1 MSTETTRRLVEGFVT
16 ARAEGNQEAVIALL
30 ADDVALYP
38 PPSTGLGPFR
48 GPEDVVGALSGEVLA
63 KALDLAT
70 VQRTLHRI
78 IADGNVGIVLNRLE
92 ATSLKGQAYANEYC
106 FVFTCGGDA
115 ITRIDE
121 FTDTLRA
128 DEIFHFTQADG
139 SA

>member
-1 MSTETTRRLVEGFVT
+1 VSTETTRRLVEGFVR
-16 ARAEGNQEAVIALL
+16 ARANGNRKAVIRLL

-38 PPSTGLGPFR
+38 PPSTGLGPFH
-48 GPEDVVGALSGEVLA
+48 GPEEVVNALSGEVLA
-63 KALDLAT
+63 RALDLGT

-78 IADGNVGIVLNRLE
+78 IADGDVGIVLNRLE
-92 ATSLKGQAYANEYC
+92 ATSLKGQPYANEYC
-106 FVFTCGGDA
+106 FVFTCGGEV

-128 DEIFHFTQADG
+128 DAIFHFAQANG